1 MAGNS
6 CTTGTVKVILSA
18 LIGLA
23 MPIILTTP
31 VNAGPHCHCRTAKS
45 ELVKVGDYTCIK
57 TNEGLREARCEF
69 VLNNTSWK
77 FTGKLC
83 PVGFNDQTLKE
94 RSQSAARINF
104 KKMT

>member
-23 MPIILTTP
+23 IPIILTTP

-77 FTGKLC
+77 FTGNFVQLDSMIITRKNQVKA
-83 PVGFNDQTLKE
+83 PRESTLK
-94 RSQSAARINF
+94 
-104 KKMT
+104 K